1 MFSLVLKL
9 LKLFKIVYLVP
20 AVMIS
25 IDGYWLCSTTLT
37 FAKQNHCS
45 LYLLAEQS
53 LPQHSDCLLVLSL
66 YLFNLAVPFGLAEL
80 HIIFKMHTH
89 TSPLH

>member
-1 MFSLVLKL
+1 M
-9 LKLFKIVYLVP
+9 YLVP

-25 IDGYWLCSTTLT
+25 IDDYWLCSTTLI